1 MIGLENPRGYRALA
15 MASVLTA
22 SLAPAVMALAQTAP
36 APPPN
41 GAAAVQPTPAQT
53 TAPATAAAAQATQL
67 FPAQPPPAVKPG
79 FVYEFGHW
87 WDSAHGGA
95 NGAAQATQDALEH
108 AAEATKDAATTIMQ
122 IPGGRFIEVHQR
134 CAPAPNGAPDC
145 RSAAAFACRAK
156 GFHDG
161 NPINVQSSQNCP
173 PAIWMS
179 GREPGPGECPQ
190 ETDVLMVACR

>member
-1 MIGLENPRGYRALA
+1 MMTGCENSRCYRALA
-15 MASVLTA
+15 GAWLLAA
-22 SLAPAVMALAQTAP
+22 SLATAATALAQTAQ
-36 APPPN
+36 APPASS
-41 GAAAVQPTPAQT
+41 AAAVQPQP
-53 TAPATAAAAQATQL
+53 AQATSPASAPAQGNL

-95 NGAAQATQDALEH
+95 NGAAEATQDALKH
-108 AAEATKDAATTIMQ
+108 AAEATKDAATAIMQ

-173 PAIWMS
+173 PAVWMS
-179 GREPGPGECPQ
+179 GHEPSPGECPQ
-190 ETDVLMVACR
+190 ETDVLIVACQ